1 MPQQH
6 PSGSGTDTSLC
17 FFGSRLPILFEFSP
31 RLCSMCYTVTAF
43 SWAQPQLSG
52 PFHSSMQSF
61 VFRMLVFTAGAV
73 TLGVELSA
81 ARLLEPW
88 FGNSQIV
95 WAALIGLILAYL
107 ALGAWLGG
115 KLADRFPSLGGLLV
129 LMTVAG
135 LGVALTPAVS
145 RPILRLAAVGLN
157 DYLPGLLAGTLLGVL
172 LLFSLPVI
180 LLGAVS
186 PWAVRLA
193 VTDLQQTGRV
203 AGQLYAI
210 GACGSIVGT
219 FLPVLWLIPSY
230 GTRWSFYLLAF
241 WLLAVALLASL
252 LHGRSRRLHGI
263 ALLALGAT
271 LALAL
276 IDPGSVRAHWDTRDD
291 SPILYEDESL
301 YNYILVRAWGSERH
315 LQLNEGVGIH
325 SVYHPDS
332 LLSQGI
338 WDYFLLAPLFR
349 TNANLDP
356 SERILVIG
364 LAAGTAPNLYSQI
377 YGPVEIVGVE
387 LDPQIIE
394 VGRRYFDMTQPNLTT
409 VVADGRRWLQDQPE
423 DVRFD
428 IVLIDAYRPPYIP
441 FHLTTVEFFQLARK
455 HMSEPGI
462 LMINV
467 GRSATDFAL
476 VNALAATLASVF
488 PSVLIVDE
496 PGPPD
501 NLGNSL
507 VVAANLPITPETFA
521 ANAAALPSSLPHE
534 FRHFALEVAGC
545 ADVSSC
551 DRELSRV
558 RAPNPPA
565 GTPVFT
571 DDRAPVEQLV
581 HRIVWNFF
589 RGTPETPL
597 PVYSTE

>member
-1 MPQQH
+1 MK
-6 PSGSGTDTSLC
+6 
-17 FFGSRLPILFEFSP
+17 
-31 RLCSMCYTVTAF
+31 
-43 SWAQPQLSG
+43 
-52 PFHSSMQSF
+52 SF
-61 VFRMLVFTAGAV
+61 VLRMLVFTAGAV

-95 WAALIGLILAYL
+95 WAALIGLILSYL
-107 ALGAWLGG
+107 AVGAWLGG
-115 KLADRFPSLGGLLV
+115 KLADRFPSLGGLLTLV
-129 LMTVAG
+129 AVAG
-135 LGVALTPAVS
+135 LGVALTPAIS
-145 RPILRLAAVGLN
+145 PPILRLATVGLN
-157 DYLPGLLAGTLLGVL
+157 DYLPGLLAGALLVVL

-203 AGQLYAI
+203 AGRLYAI
-210 GACGSIVGT
+210 GTCGSIIGT

-230 GTRWSFYLLAF
+230 GTRWSFYLLAL
-241 WLLAVALLASL
+241 WLLVVTLVAAL
-252 LHGRSRRLHGI
+252 LHGQSRRLYGL
-263 ALLALGAT
+263 ALLALCVT

-276 IDPGSVRAHWDTRDD
+276 IDPGSVRAHWDSQDD
-291 SPILYEDESL
+291 NPILYEDESL

-332 LLSQGI
+332 LLSLGI

-349 TNANLDP
+349 PQGSLEP
-356 SERILVIG
+356 HERVLVIG
-364 LAAGTAPNLYSQI
+364 LAAGTAPNLYTKI

-394 VGRRYFDMTQPNLTT
+394 VGQRYFDMTQPNLTA
-409 VVADGRRWLQDQPE
+409 VAADGRRWLQDQP
-423 DVRFD
+423 DDAIFD
-428 IVLIDAYRPPYIP
+428 IVLVDAYRPPYIP
-441 FHLTTVEFFQLARK
+441 FHLTTVEFFQLTRA
-455 HMSEPGI
+455 HMSDQGV

-476 VNALAATLASVF
+476 VDALAATLAEIF
-488 PSVLIVDE
+488 PSVLVVDE

-501 NLGNSL
+501 DLGNSL
-507 VVAANLPITPETFA
+507 VLAANQPIAPEAFA
-521 ANAAALPSSLPHE
+521 ANVAALPSSMPHE
-534 FRHFALEVAGC
+534 FRQFALEVAGC
-545 ADVSSC
+545 ASVSSC

-558 RAPNPPA
+558 RAADPPA

-581 HRIVWNFF
+581 HKIIWSFLRSRAEPAEPAQTTNH
-589 RGTPETPL
+589 
-597 PVYSTE
+597 

>member
-1 MPQQH
+1 MK
-6 PSGSGTDTSLC
+6 T
-17 FFGSRLPILFEFSP
+17 
-31 RLCSMCYTVTAF
+31 
-43 SWAQPQLSG
+43 
-52 PFHSSMQSF
+52 F

-95 WAALIGLILAYL
+95 WAALIGLILSYL
-107 ALGAWLGG
+107 AIGAWLGG
-115 KLADRFPSLGGLLV
+115 KLADRFPSLGGLLTLV
-129 LMTVAG
+129 TIAG
-135 LGVALTPAVS
+135 LGVALTPAIS
-145 RPILRLAAVGLN
+145 PPILRLATVGLN
-157 DYLPGLLAGTLLGVL
+157 DYLPGLLAGSLLVVL

-210 GACGSIVGT
+210 ATCGSIIGT

-230 GTRWSFYLLAF
+230 GTRWSFYLLAL
-241 WLLAVALLASL
+241 WLLAVTLLAAL
-252 LHGRSRRLHGI
+252 LHGRSRRIHGM

-271 LALAL
+271 LALAI
-276 IDPGSVRAHWDTRDD
+276 IDPGSVRAHWDNQDD

-349 TNANLDP
+349 PDGRLGP
-356 SERILVIG
+356 HERVLVIG
-364 LAAGTAPNLYSQI
+364 LAAGTAPNLFTKI
-377 YGPVEIVGVE
+377 YGPLEIVGVE

-409 VVADGRRWLQDQPE
+409 VAADGRRWLLDQPE
-423 DVRFD
+423 DELFD
-428 IVLIDAYRPPYIP
+428 IVLVDAYRPPYIP
-441 FHLTTVEFFQLARK
+441 FHLTTVEFFQLARR
-455 HMSEPGI
+455 HMSDQGV

-467 GRSATDFAL
+467 GRSPTDFAL
-476 VNALAATLASVF
+476 VNALAATLAAVF
-488 PSVLIVDE
+488 PYVLIIDE

-501 NLGNSL
+501 DLGNSIVL
-507 VVAANLPITPETFA
+507 AANQPATQKGFA
-521 ANAAALPSSLPHE
+521 ANVTAMPSSLPNQ
-534 FRHFALEVAGC
+534 FRQFARKVAGC
-545 ADVSSC
+545 TGLSAC
-551 DRELSRV
+551 DRNLSRV
-558 RAPNPPA
+558 RVANPPA
-565 GTPVFT
+565 GAPVLT
-571 DDRAPVEQLV
+571 DDRAPVEHLV
-581 HRIVWNFF
+581 HGIIWSFLRSST
-589 RGTPETPL
+589 GPPEPAH
-597 PVYSTE
+597 STDN

>member
-1 MPQQH
+1 
-6 PSGSGTDTSLC
+6 
-17 FFGSRLPILFEFSP
+17 
-31 RLCSMCYTVTAF
+31 MCYTVAAVL
-43 SWAQPQLSG
+43 WALPQLPG
-52 PFHSSMQSF
+52 PCRSCMKTF

-95 WAALIGLILAYL
+95 WAALIGLILSCL
-107 ALGAWLGG
+107 AIGAWLGG
-115 KLADRFPSLGGLLV
+115 KLADRFPSLGGLLTI
-129 LMTVAG
+129 MTIAG

-145 RPILRLAAVGLN
+145 PPILRLATVGLN
-157 DYLPGLLAGTLLGVL
+157 DYLPGLLAGALLVVL

-203 AGQLYAI
+203 AGHLYAI
-210 GACGSIVGT
+210 GACGSIIGT

-230 GTRWSFYLLAF
+230 GTRWSFYLLAL
-241 WLLAVALLASL
+241 WLLTVTLLAAL
-252 LHGRSRRLHGI
+252 LHGRSRRIHGL

-276 IDPGSVRAHWDTRDD
+276 IDPGSVRAHWDSRND

-338 WDYFLLAPLFR
+338 WDYFLLAPYFR
-349 TNANLDP
+349 PGGRLGP
-356 SERILVIG
+356 HERVLVIG
-364 LAAGTAPNLYSQI
+364 LAAGTAPHLYTQI
-377 YGPVEIVGVE
+377 YGPLDIVGVE

-394 VGRRYFDMTQPNLTT
+394 VGRRYFDMNQPNLTA
-409 VVADGRRWLQDQPE
+409 VAADGRRWLLDQPADE
-423 DVRFD
+423 VFD
-428 IVLIDAYRPPYIP
+428 IVLVDAYRPPYIP
-441 FHLTTVEFFQLARK
+441 FHLTTVEFFQLARR
-455 HMSEPGI
+455 HMSEQGV

-467 GRSATDFAL
+467 GRSPTDYAL
-476 VNALAATLASVF
+476 VDALAATLSAVF
-488 PSVLIVDE
+488 PYVLIIDE

-501 NLGNSL
+501 DLGNSL
-507 VVAANLPITPETFA
+507 VVAANQPATQEAFT
-521 ANAAALPSSLPHE
+521 ANVTGMPSSLPRQ
-534 FRHFALEVAGC
+534 FRQFALEVAGC
-545 ADVSSC
+545 ASQSSC
-551 DRELSRV
+551 DRNLSRV
-558 RAPNPPA
+558 RAVGPYSD
-565 GTPVFT
+565 TTVLT
-571 DDRAPVEQLV
+571 DDRAPVERLV
-581 HRIVWNFF
+581 HGIIWSFL
-589 RGTPETPL
+589 RGM
-597 PVYSTE
+597 TEPQ

>member
-1 MPQQH
+1 MK
-6 PSGSGTDTSLC
+6 T
-17 FFGSRLPILFEFSP
+17 
-31 RLCSMCYTVTAF
+31 
-43 SWAQPQLSG
+43 
-52 PFHSSMQSF
+52 F

-95 WAALIGLILAYL
+95 WAALIGLILSYL
-107 ALGAWLGG
+107 AIGAWLGG
-115 KLADRFPSLGGLLV
+115 KLADRFPSLGALLTLV
-129 LMTVAG
+129 TIAG
-135 LGVALTPAVS
+135 LGVALTPAIS
-145 RPILRLAAVGLN
+145 PPILRLATVGLN
-157 DYLPGLLAGTLLGVL
+157 DYLPGLLAGALLVVL

-203 AGQLYAI
+203 AGRLYAI
-210 GACGSIVGT
+210 GTFGSIIGT
-219 FLPVLWLIPSY
+219 FLPVLWLIPAY
-230 GTRWSFYLLAF
+230 GTRWSFYLLAL
-241 WLLAVALLASL
+241 WLLAVTLLAAL
-252 LHGRSRRLHGI
+252 LHGRSRRIHGM

-276 IDPGSVRAHWDTRDD
+276 IDPGSVRAHWDSRDD

-349 TNANLDP
+349 PQGRVDP
-356 SERILVIG
+356 HERVLVIG
-364 LAAGTAPNLYSQI
+364 LAAGTAPNLYTRI
-377 YGPVEIVGVE
+377 YGPLEIVGVE

-394 VGRRYFDMTQPNLTT
+394 VGRRYFDMTHPNLTA
-409 VVADGRRWLQDQPE
+409 VAADGRRWLLDQPE
-423 DVRFD
+423 DEIFD
-428 IVLIDAYRPPYIP
+428 IVLVDAYRPPYIP

-455 HMSEPGI
+455 HMSEQGV

-467 GRSATDFAL
+467 GRSPTDFAL
-476 VNALAATLASVF
+476 VDALAATLAAVF
-488 PSVLIVDE
+488 PSVLIIDE

-501 NLGNSL
+501 DLGNSL
-507 VVAANLPITPETFA
+507 VLAANRPATPEAFA
-521 ANAAALPSSLPHE
+521 ANVAALPPSLPHE
-534 FRHFALEVAGC
+534 FRQFALEVAGC
-545 ADVSSC
+545 GSPSSC
-551 DRELSRV
+551 DRDLSRV
-558 RAPNPPA
+558 RAANPLA

-581 HRIVWNFF
+581 HGIIWSFL
-589 RGTPETPL
+589 RGRTNPQEPAQ
-597 PVYSTE
+597 SSGG